1 MGLKAK
7 NKKEKYDKIMEKKM
21 TSRIEKMF
29 ENYPSELGE
38 VLYYI
43 RSLDFD
49 EEPNYEYIKDVF

>member
-7 NKKEKYDKIMEKKM
+7 NKKEKYDRIMEKKM
-21 TSRIEKMF
+21 TARIDKMF
-29 ENYPSELGE
+29 EGFPKELGD

-49 EEPNYEYIKDVF
+49 